1 MEKIN
6 DWITS
11 FRLRKIVRLRN
22 LYKEL
27 EELCS
32 EEFDLLYINNK
43 TKLTKRK
50 FLRGVFLF
58 FVLLFLFLMIAVY
71 FYGMSVLLKN
81 EIHATLSAKDIEIY
95 NVVINVWI
103 SVFFIFCALSFVLL
117 CSVIRDIRKIE
128 TEVLA
133 MELVYKR
140 RSYFIEEI

>member
-50 FLRGVFLF
+50 FLRGVSLF

-103 SVFFIFCALSFVLL
+103 SVFFMFCALSFVLL
-117 CSVIRDIRKIE
+117 CPVIRDIRKIE

>member
-50 FLRGVFLF
+50 FLRGVSLF

-103 SVFFIFCALSFVLL
+103 SVFFMFCALSFVLL

-128 TEVLA
+128 SEVLA

>member
-6 DWITS
+6 DWITL

-50 FLRGVFLF
+50 FLRGVSLF

-71 FYGMSVLLKN
+71 FYGMSILLKN

-103 SVFFIFCALSFVLL
+103 SVFFMFCALSFVLL

>member
-43 TKLTKRK
+43 TKLTKIK
-50 FLRGVFLF
+50 FLRGVSLF

-103 SVFFIFCALSFVLL
+103 SVFFMFCALSFVLL

>member
-50 FLRGVFLF
+50 FLRGVSLF

-103 SVFFIFCALSFVLL
+103 SVFFMFCALSFVLL

>member
-32 EEFDLLYINNK
+32 EEFDLLYISNK

-50 FLRGVFLF
+50 FLRGVSLF

-103 SVFFIFCALSFVLL
+103 SVLFMFCGLSFVLL

-128 TEVLA
+128 TEVLV

>member
-50 FLRGVFLF
+50 FLRGVSLF

-81 EIHATLSAKDIEIY
+81 EIHATLSAKVIEIY

-117 CSVIRDIRKIE
+117 CSAIRDIRKIE

>member
-6 DWITS
+6 DWVTS

-50 FLRGVFLF
+50 FLRGVSLF

-95 NVVINVWI
+95 NVVIKVWI
-103 SVFFIFCALSFVLL
+103 SVFFMFCALSFVLL

>member
-50 FLRGVFLF
+50 FLRGVSLF

-103 SVFFIFCALSFVLL
+103 SVFFMFCALSFVLL

-128 TEVLA
+128 TEVLV

>member
-50 FLRGVFLF
+50 LLRGVSLF

-95 NVVINVWI
+95 NVCQWP
-103 SVFFIFCALSFVLL
+103 S
-117 CSVIRDIRKIE
+117 
-128 TEVLA
+128 
-133 MELVYKR
+133 
-140 RSYFIEEI
+140 